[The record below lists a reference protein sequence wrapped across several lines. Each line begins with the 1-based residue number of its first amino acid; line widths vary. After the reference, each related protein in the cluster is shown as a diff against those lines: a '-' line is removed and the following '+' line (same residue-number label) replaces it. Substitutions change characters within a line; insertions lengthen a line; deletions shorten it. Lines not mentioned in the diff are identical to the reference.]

1 MRILILSQYF
11 WPENFRINELAVE
24 LAARGHQICVLTG
37 RPNYPQGEVY
47 ADYRHDPA
55 AWDHLGAIEVLR
67 VPMLPRHQ
75 GALRLILNYLSFA
88 VGASLVG
95 AWKLRGRHFDRIL
108 VFQPSP
114 ATIGLP
120 SVILRALKRAPTIF
134 WVQDLWPDT
143 LEAIGVVRS
152 RVALKLVDRFVS
164 WVYAHSD
171 HILAQSQAF
180 IPRLR
185 RQSPPDL
192 PISYLPNWAEA
203 PRKPAELTGE
213 TLPLPGPAFK
223 VFYLGNFGEAQDF
236 PAVLGAIELLATRQD
251 IHWYLVGDGR
261 IAGWLRSEIAS
272 RGLTERVS
280 MLGAFPPEEMP
291 RFHRQAD
298 ALLVSLKADPLFAL
312 TIPSKVQSYL
322 AAGVP
327 IVAML
332 DGEGARVIRDAEAGL
347 TCGSG
352 DSRGLAE
359 AVERLAQM
367 EPQARARLGE
377 SARQYS
383 RREFDFQLLVDR
395 LEDLL
400 ANTGSGKVS
409 EQLSPPLR

>member
-47 ADYRHDPA
+47 AEYRHDPE
-55 AWDHLGAIEVLR
+55 AWSKLGGIEVLR
-67 VPMLPRHQ
+67 VPMLPRHR
-75 GALRLILNYLSFA
+75 GAVRLILNYVSFA
-88 VGASLVG
+88 LGASVAG
-95 AWKLRGRHFDRIL
+95 AWKLRGRQFDRIL

-120 SVILRALKRAPTIF
+120 SVVLRSLKRAPTVF

-152 RVALKLVDRFVS
+152 RLALKLVDRFVS
-164 WVYAHSD
+164 WVYSHSD
-171 HILAQSQAF
+171 HVLAQSQAF

-185 RQSPPDL
+185 RQSPPGL

-203 PRKPAELTGE
+203 PRKPAELACE
-213 TLPLPGPAFK
+213 TPPEHGPHFK

-236 PAVLGAIELLATRQD
+236 PAVLDAIELLKARED
-251 IHWYLVGDGR
+251 IHWHLVGDGR
-261 IAGWLRSEIAS
+261 IAGWLRSEIAR
-272 RGLTERVS
+272 RGLSERVS
-280 MLGAFPPEEMP
+280 MPGAFPPEEMP

-298 ALLVSLKADPLFAL
+298 ALLVSLKSDPLFAL

-359 AVERLAQM
+359 AVEQLARM
-367 EPQARARLGE
+367 DPQARARLGE

-383 RREFDFQLLVDR
+383 RREFDFQRLVDR

-400 ANTGSGKVS
+400 ANTGPGKLP
-409 EQLSPPLR
+409 EELSRPVR